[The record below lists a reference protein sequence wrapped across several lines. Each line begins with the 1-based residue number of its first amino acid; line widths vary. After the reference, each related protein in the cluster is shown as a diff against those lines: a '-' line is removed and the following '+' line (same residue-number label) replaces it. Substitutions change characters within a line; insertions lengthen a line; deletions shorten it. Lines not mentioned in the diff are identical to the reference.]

1 MSAWILGLLPFVVA
15 AMMLTVS
22 PDYIRLL
29 WTDPVGIKLLWLA
42 LAMLVVGVV
51 WLRQA
56 IRIRI

>member
-1 MSAWILGLLPFVVA
+1 VN
-15 AMMLTVS
+15 

-42 LAMLVVGVV
+42 LWMLVAGLA